1 MVAISGQRPSGK
13 FVNHKALKEGWTYI
27 STSDGMVIGVKVSVT
42 KVVKLQSPD
51 GAPML
56 NPDGTPAYYIMST
69 NVLRTL
75 TREEWEEVKRE
86 ELPE

>member
-1 MVAISGQRPSGK
+1 MAALPGQRPNGK
-13 FVNHKALKEGWTYI
+13 FVNHKTLKEGWSYI
-27 STSDGMVIGVKVSVT
+27 STSDGTVIGVKVSVT
-42 KVVKLQSPD
+42 KVVKLQNPE
-51 GAPML
+51 GAPLM

-69 NVLRTL
+69 NVVRTL